1 MEIALTEQYQKKPPW
16 IEVFLECWKPWNAWI
31 IRSGFFC
38 FQKIRHSKVQIVDII
53 YSHSMEVPAHCW
65 YSGYF
70 RIFGNMP
77 IKILVLVIK
86 VRIIDV
92 SVDRTSIFT
101 SKCIQQDK
109 LTTRTPATTYRWTAM
124 NLLCHRVA
132 RLKCTWLH
140 KLYANHYSNR
150 HRLLQIHREIWKL
163 ANRH

>member
-1 MEIALTEQYQKKPPW
+1 MEIALNRAIPKEATVNRSAPGVLKAVKCLDHQKW
-16 IEVFLECWKPWNAWI
+16 
-31 IRSGFFC
+31 FFC

-53 YSHSMEVPAHCW
+53 YSHCMEVPAHCW

-77 IKILVLVIK
+77 IKILVLVVK

>member
-1 MEIALTEQYQKKPPW
+1 MEIALNRAIPKEATVNRSVPGVLKAVKCLDHQKW
-16 IEVFLECWKPWNAWI
+16 FFLLSKN
-31 IRSGFFC
+31 ST
-38 FQKIRHSKVQIVDII
+38 FQS
-53 YSHSMEVPAHCW
+53 SNCW
-65 YSGYF
+65 YNIQPFHGSASALLIF
-70 RIFGNMP
+70 RIFQD